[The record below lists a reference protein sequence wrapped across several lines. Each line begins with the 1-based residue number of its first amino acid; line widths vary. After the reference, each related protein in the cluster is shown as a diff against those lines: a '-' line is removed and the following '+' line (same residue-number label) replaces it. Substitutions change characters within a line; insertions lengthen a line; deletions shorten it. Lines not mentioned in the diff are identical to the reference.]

1 MSKVPHSIKTLDD
14 LRARKYQLKQE
25 IVTSQR
31 EAKNSIQPAQR
42 KLGAFVFSKVA
53 PVAAVGAGL
62 YLVTKLVGGS
72 GAKKAQDAQTSDA
85 HLALLEA
92 DRRRERAEG
101 RRRAEQAAAATS
113 PSFVALIRGL
123 LPFVKVILPLLQSL
137 FATHQAAKAT
147 DIAKEAQEASAA
159 AHSE

>member
-101 RRRAEQAAAATS
+101 RRVEQAATATS

-123 LPFVKVILPLLQSL
+123 LPFVKVIFPLLQSL

-147 DIAKEAQEASAA
+147 DIAKDAQEAATA
-159 AHSE
+159 VHSE